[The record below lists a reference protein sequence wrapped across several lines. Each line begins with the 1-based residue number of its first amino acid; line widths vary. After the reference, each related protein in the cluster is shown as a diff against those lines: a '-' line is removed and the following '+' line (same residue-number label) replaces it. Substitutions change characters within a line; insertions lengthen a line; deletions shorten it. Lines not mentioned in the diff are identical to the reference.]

1 MYIFHGFLSPP
12 LYGCCPLYS
21 PHLQMYY
28 QLENEWLR
36 QKSQTEFGQDPPP
49 IAQKN
54 RSFFSVTSSLRA
66 IMARLYD
73 ESYDNDRH
81 KVDLPHH
88 RYRHPHQVYS
98 WR

>member
-1 MYIFHGFLSPP
+1 
-12 LYGCCPLYS
+12 
-21 PHLQMYY
+21 MYY

-36 QKSQTEFGQDPPP
+36 QKSQTEFGQGPPP

-73 ESYDNDRH
+73 ESYGNDRH